1 MSDRREILTVI
12 SVPERDYLAV
22 NEIVLYEAAA

>member
-1 MSDRREILTVI
+1 MSDRREIHTVI
-12 SVPERDYLAV
+12 RVPEWDYLAV